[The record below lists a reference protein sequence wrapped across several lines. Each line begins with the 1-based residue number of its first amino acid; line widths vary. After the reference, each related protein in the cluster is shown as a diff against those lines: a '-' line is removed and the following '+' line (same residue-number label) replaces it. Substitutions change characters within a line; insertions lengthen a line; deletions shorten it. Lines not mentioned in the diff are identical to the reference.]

1 MKPGAAPAGK
11 IEVISATAGGPL
23 AEWTV
28 SESDFAAPNQAQ
40 PFTLDF
46 RIDQPWPDVMMR
58 VLGEDGEGL
67 QVDRI
72 ALQVLYEGSGHGEQ

>member
-1 MKPGAAPAGK
+1 MWGLAGR
-11 IEVISATAGGPL
+11 IEVLLPTAGGPL

-46 RIDQPWPDVMMR
+46 RTDQPWPDVMMR
-58 VLGEDGEGL
+58 VLGENGEGP

-72 ALQVLYEGSGHGEQ
+72 ELQILYEGTSHGEQ